1 MRSKQWAL
9 GTALAMFP
17 WVVHAGGVTV
27 YGIADAFVET
37 ANAGQGTV
45 TRVESGGI
53 AQSRLGFTGQED
65 LGGGLKAIF
74 TLESGFAYDTG
85 RTGSAF
91 WSRQAFVGL
100 SSGQW
105 GTLTLGH
112 QETPLFLTTYAFDA
126 FGLGNSG
133 NYWNLS
139 QYNNFWVDNAVV
151 YETPVWSGFTARL
164 FYAPSEQ
171 ASGVGSGVGGYR
183 AGSVSYSRGPL
194 NVVASF
200 DEQAIRGG
208 KPDARHA
215 TVGGSYDFEVLK
227 LFLGFESMKN
237 ADPVEAPNRD
247 ARLATVGVHVP
258 VTSTGKVVASF
269 TRRDDRSDADRDA
282 AQWALGYFESLS
294 KRTTLYTTYGQI
306 HNQNGGTFGIG
317 YTPIAVVAGHAVK
330 SLQVG
335 VNHTF

>member
-1 MRSKQWAL
+1 MRSTQL
-9 GTALAMFP
+9 TLSTMLVLSPLLAQ
-17 WVVHAGGVTV
+17 AEGVTV
-27 YGIADAFVET
+27 YGIADVFVE
-37 ANAGQGTV
+37 AARAGQGTI

-85 RTGSAF
+85 STGSAF

-100 SSGQW
+100 GDKDW

-139 QYNNFWVDNAVV
+139 QYSNFWVDNVV
-151 YETPVWSGFTARL
+151 AYETPVWGGFSARL

-171 ASGVGSGVGGYR
+171 ASGIGRYT
-183 AGSVSYSRGPL
+183 AASVNYTRGPL
-194 NVVASF
+194 NIVASY
-200 DEQAIRGG
+200 DEQTILSSG
-208 KPDARHA
+208 KAAVHA
-215 TVGGSYDFEVLK
+215 TVGGSYDFRVLK
-227 LFLGFESMKN
+227 LFAGFESIKD
-237 ADPVEAPNRD
+237 AAPVEASNHD
-247 ARLATVGVHVP
+247 ARLGTVGMHVP
-258 VTSTGKVVASF
+258 VTGTGKVVASI
-269 TRRDDRSDADRDA
+269 THRDDRSAARQDAT
-282 AQWALGYFESLS
+282 QWAAGWFESLS

-306 HNQNGGTFGIG
+306 QNKNGGTFGIG
-317 YTPIAVVAGHAVK
+317 YTPITVAAGHTVQ
-330 SLQVG
+330 SLQLG
-335 VNHTF
+335 INHTF